1 MGSVKNLEVVRE
13 PVENEEG
20 EGIFEFTD
28 DFSVFD
34 YGKMPDT
41 IPGKGEALCRMA
53 SYNFGRLAINSHFLG
68 FAKPNRMR
76 VRLVRRVGVGERNRM
91 VPLEVMFRNELPA
104 GSSVFKRLASGA
116 LSLADLGVKNVPK
129 PGEVLPRPIVDVST
143 KYETTDRYLGWKEA
157 RDIAGI
163 SEAQLA
169 ELKALAVKVNGSI
182 TSRANAIGLRH
193 ADGKMECALDGR
205 GRLMVVDV
213 FGTLDENRF
222 IFQNDVTAPHG
233 GVHLSKQVLRD
244 HYKSTKWFM
253 KLESAKEAGM
263 PKSEWP
269 APPRLPKELV
279 KLVSDLYK
287 STTEA
292 WTGEKVW
299 GAPKIAEVVDAYGK
313 FVK

>member
-1 MGSVKNLEVVRE
+1 MGSVKNLVVLSE
-13 PVENEEG
+13 PEGEREG

-53 SYNFGRLAINSHFLG
+53 SYNFAHLDGLNSHFLG
-68 FAKPNRMR
+68 FVKPDRMK
-76 VRLVRRVGVGERNRM
+76 VRLVRREGEGDRNRM
-91 VPLEVMFRNELPA
+91 VPLEVMFRNELPE
-104 GSSVFKRLASGA
+104 GSSVFKRLASGT
-116 LSLADLGVKNVPK
+116 LSLEAIGLKEMPS
-129 PGEVLPRPIVDVST
+129 PGEVLKTPMIDVST
-143 KYETTDRYLGWKEA
+143 KYEATDRYLDWKEA

-163 SEAQLA
+163 SEFQLA
-169 ELKALAVKVNGSI
+169 ELKALAIKVNELV

-193 ADGKMECALDGR
+193 ADGKIECALDGG

-222 IFQNDVTAPHG
+222 LLG

-244 HYKSTKWFM
+244 YYKSTQWFVE
-253 KLESAKEAGM
+253 LEAAKKAGAH
-263 PKSEWP
+263 KEEWP

-279 KLVSDLYK
+279 KLVSDIYK

-292 WTGEKVW
+292 WTGEVVW
-299 GAPKIAEVVDAYGK
+299 GAPEIREVVDAYRK

>member
-1 MGSVKNLEVVRE
+1 MGSVKNLRVIRE
-13 PVENEEG
+13 PAGTEEG

-53 SYNFGRLAINSHFLG
+53 SYNFGRLAANSHFLG
-68 FAKPNRMR
+68 FEKPNRMR
-76 VRLVRRVGVGERNRM
+76 VRLVRRCGTGERNRM
-91 VPLEVMFRNELPA
+91 VPLEIMFRNELPA
-104 GSSVFKRLASGA
+104 GSSVFKRLASGT
-116 LSLADLGVKNVPK
+116 LSPADLGLKNAPK
-129 PGEVLPRPIVDVST
+129 PGEVLQRPMIDVST
-143 KYETTDRYLGWKEA
+143 KYEATDRYLDWKEA

-163 SEAQLA
+163 SETQLS
-169 ELKALAVKVNGSI
+169 ELKAMALEVNGSI
-182 TSRANAIGLRH
+182 TSRANAIRLRH
-193 ADGKMECALDGR
+193 ADGKIECALDGR

-222 IFQNDVTAPHG
+222 LFD

-244 HYKSTKWFM
+244 HYKTTPWFAE
-253 KLESAKEAGM
+253 LETAKKAGA
-263 PKSEWP
+263 PKREWP
-269 APPRLPKELV
+269 APPGLPKELV
-279 KLVSDLYK
+279 KIVSDLYK

-299 GAPKIAEVVDAYGK
+299 GAPEIAEVVDSYRK

>member
-1 MGSVKNLEVVRE
+1 MGSVKNLKVIRE

-53 SYNFGRLAINSHFLG
+53 SYNFAHLKLNSHFLG
-68 FAKPNRMR
+68 FVKPNRMR
-76 VRLVRRVGVGERNRM
+76 VRIVRKEGVGDKNRM
-91 VPLEVMFRNELPA
+91 VPLEIMFRNELPE
-104 GSSVFKRLASGA
+104 GSSVFERLASGT
-116 LSLADLGVKNVPK
+116 LSLAEIGLEKMPE
-129 PGEVLPRPIVDVST
+129 PGDVLKTPMLDVST
-143 KYETTDRYLGWKEA
+143 KYETTDRYLDWKGA
-157 RDIAGI
+157 ISIAKI
-163 SEAQLA
+163 TETQLA
-169 ELKALAVKVNGSI
+169 ELKSMALKVNASI
-182 TSRANAIGLRH
+182 TSRANAVGLRH
-193 ADGKMECALDGR
+193 ADGKIECALDR
-205 GRLMVVDV
+205 ACRLMVVDV

-222 IFQNDVTAPHG
+222 LLD

-244 HYKSTKWFM
+244 YYKTSPWFVE
-253 KLESAKEAGM
+253 LEVAKKAGV
-263 PKSEWP
+263 PKEMWP

-279 KLVSDLYK
+279 KIVSELYK

-299 GAPKIAEVVDAYGK
+299 GAPALPEVCEEMKRRVLAQ
-313 FVK
+313 